1 MNVNTNPKKETSLY
15 LKTNDMAKLIGYS
28 GDYLLKNRE
37 IIFMKDIHYFPK
49 NKRIDWKVSKILEW
63 VENKNISLQ
72 AKEILN
78 LVL

>member
-1 MNVNTNPKKETSLY
+1 MSESKY

-37 IIFMKDIHYFPK
+37 IFFFEGIHYFPK
-49 NKRIDWKVSKILEW
+49 DKRIDWKVSKMVEW
-63 VENKNISLQ
+63 IENKNLSDK
-72 AKEILN
+72 AKAILD

>member
-1 MNVNTNPKKETSLY
+1 MSLHTNKEIPLY

-37 IIFMKDIHYFPK
+37 IIFIQGVHYFPK
-49 NKRIDWKVSKILEW
+49 AKRIDWKVSKILEW
-63 VENKNISLQ
+63 VENKNLSLQ